1 MYSILLITEKIQSEL
16 QKRMDALTFRW
27 KGSDDT
33 SDYVEQK
40 PKVYAFTYDDL
51 SNDMP
56 MYTPSV
62 LIQIMNVDD
71 SGLASFLIHVCV
83 CNPAKQDKEITEP
96 IEGTDNVYK
105 YNDGDDID
113 SAGVRS
119 ELYRA
124 CLMLGEQVYL
134 AIKKMGNDSDT
145 SISNV
150 NLDTPNPYLQ
160 NFPYCECT
168 VSFNYGCNQAVSKI
182 NTKLWDM
189 L

>member
-1 MYSILLITEKIQSEL
+1 MYSILLITENIKSEL
-16 QKRMDALTFRW
+16 QKRMDSLTLRW

-33 SDYVEQK
+33 SVYIEQK

-51 SNDMP
+51 SNNLP
-56 MYTPSV
+56 IHTPSV
-62 LIQIMNVDD
+62 LVQVMGLDD
-71 SGLASFLIHVCV
+71 KGTASFIVHVCV

-96 IEGTDNVYK
+96 VDGMNNVYQ
-105 YNDGDDID
+105 YRDGENID

-119 ELYRA
+119 ELYKA

-134 AIKKMGNDSDT
+134 ALGRMSNSKHP
-145 SISNV
+145 ISNLM
-150 NLDTPNPYLQ
+150 LDTPNPYLD

-168 VSFNYGCNQAVSKI
+168 ISFDVECSQTNTKI
-182 NTKLWDM
+182 NSDLWNM